1 MAPDKTELDKIELG
15 RIDKVGAPLAI
26 RRAVLSDAERVAEL
40 SGVLGYPVDR
50 DVMAHR
56 LGRILGRTSEVVFVA
71 TMDSEAVI
79 GWLHGAAHELLETG
93 AHGEIL
99 GLVVD
104 ANYRKLGA
112 GRRLIAA
119 VEAWCSEQGLG
130 EIAVRSNV
138 VRTESH
144 PFYERLGYRRVK
156 TQHAYRK
163 ALDRIRI

>member
-1 MAPDKTELDKIELG
+1 MAPDKTEIDKTGLAG
-15 RIDKVGAPLAI
+15 TDKVGAQLAI
-26 RRAVLSDAERVAEL
+26 RRAVLSDADRLAEL
-40 SGVLGYPVDR
+40 SAVLGYPVDR

-56 LGRILGRTSEVVFVA
+56 LGRILGRTSDVVLVA
-71 TMDSEAVI
+71 TIDSQAVI

-99 GLVVD
+99 GLIVD
-104 ANYRKLGA
+104 ASYRRLGA

-119 VEAWCSEQGLG
+119 VEAWCSERGLG

-163 ALDRIRI
+163 QLDRSRP

>member
-26 RRAVLSDAERVAEL
+26 RRAALSDAERVAEL

-93 AHGEIL
+93 ARGEIL

-119 VEAWCSEQGLG
+119 V
-130 EIAVRSNV
+130 
-138 VRTESH
+138 
-144 PFYERLGYRRVK
+144 
-156 TQHAYRK
+156 
-163 ALDRIRI
+163 